1 MSEGVSGDWAAVARA
16 ISDRVRELVWR
27 QRELAERSHVSLAVV
42 REIQRHTVERRRS
55 RRTLESLSVA
65 LGWEPERLD
74 AVLKG
79 RAGQVTGHHAAIDG
93 AAVWSRLDA
102 LEGRLDEIVKL
113 ISGLRADVASMA
125 DHARPRG

>member
-16 ISDRVRELVWR
+16 ISGRVRELVWR
-27 QRELAERSHVSLAVV
+27 QRELAERSHLSLAVV

-79 RAGQVTGHHAAIDG
+79 RAGQVAGHRAAIDG

-113 ISGLRADVASMA
+113 ISGLRADVAAMA